1 VLSREIFGDAE
12 IFGEKT
18 PSEIAMDLFP
28 GVPPFEVLLGISG
41 AVGHL
46 EILTEGRSVKVKEE
60 GRERLLFARSLKKAN
75 HFAQEKGTYDY
86 LEKLTNPLVS
96 KIGQLFLF

>member
-28 GVPPFEVLLGISG
+28 GVPPSEVFLGISETSS
-41 AVGHL
+41 HL
-46 EILTEGRSVKVKEE
+46 EV
-60 GRERLLFARSLKKAN
+60 LK
-75 HFAQEKGTYDY
+75 EKGSIRIKGKKGKAII
-86 LEKLTNPLVS
+86 L
-96 KIGQLFLF
+96 

>member
-1 VLSREIFGDAE
+1 MLSREIFGDPE

-28 GVPPFEVLLGISG
+28 GVPPFEILLGISG

-46 EILTEGRSVKVKEE
+46 EILK
-60 GRERLLFARSLKKAN
+60 
-75 HFAQEKGTYDY
+75 EKGNVRIKGKKGKAII
-86 LEKLTNPLVS
+86 L
-96 KIGQLFLF
+96 